1 MNKNNNLRAW
11 HIKSNKIYYSCVSVV
26 YGWDLVHG
34 TKNKYTACVKAG
46 VPNKHLGVLGEDV
59 FVDRSIGIKDVR
71 GVEIYE
77 NDIVSVP
84 YGLRFMVAWNN
95 EKAAF
100 VFQYIKNPGKEKY
113 YCEFG
118 VWQLPLRVVGS
129 ARKLFNEDPEV
140 KDVRTKLPELP
151 GMFCYFQEGA
161 DGSVFVEAFRFDK
174 IKHMRIYPDHDP
186 AGIWADVLAGD
197 TDFII
202 GGEDA
207 ERFIS
212 EYSAYEFGGTI

>member
-1 MNKNNNLRAW
+1 MMGGKMSKNNNFRIW
-11 HIKSNKIYYSCVSVV
+11 E
-26 YGWDLVHG
+26 
-34 TKNKYTACVKAG
+34 
-46 VPNKHLGVLGEDV
+46 LGKDV
-59 FVDRSIGIKDVR
+59 FVDRPTGFKDIKDI
-71 GVEIYE
+71 GIYE
-77 NDIVSVP
+77 NDIVEDMT
-84 YGLRFMVAWNN
+84 GRRFRVTYNN
-95 EKAAF
+95 YKAVF
-100 VFQYIKNPGKEKY
+100 VFQPVKGLGKGKY
-113 YCEFG
+113 YSDFSKHL
-118 VWQLPLRVVGS
+118 LPLRIVDKTHEYNPFS
-129 ARKLFNEDPEV
+129 PYRNPEDIKV
-140 KDVRTKLPELP
+140 KLPELP

-197 TDFII
+197 TDFTI